1 MFCIEWICRTT
12 SGTSMIR
19 TRIVSATIDQ
29 AHGSPTLLWKK
40 SRIVRRRVSS
50 GLIGLA
56 IASRARCTI
65 MRSPLRR
72 DSTDCSAEAASL
84 PSRSRSRG
92 RAFAARRSRT
102 ASNSGG
108 TCIALL
114 AGTRRPCSARRRR
127 GRCRG
132 ASCGGLLEDLGHA
145 LGEPFGAVLLHTLDQ
160 ARSSCQ
166 DVVPPGMNLGEHP
179 APRLAKLALEP
190 VPDDG
195 RAVCLGDRKAKT
207 RLTRAVVSRK
217 PVQHEEAR
225 GDRAAMP
232 VDGVEIARAA
242 EPVPALHR
250 ATPKGASGL
259 WPGGA

>member
-56 IASRARCTI
+56 TASRARCTL

-72 DSTDCSAEAASL
+72 GSTDCSAEVAS
-84 PSRSRSRG
+84 PPWRSRSPG

-102 ASNSGG
+102 ASSSGG
-108 TCIALL
+108 TCTALSV
-114 AGTRRPCSARRRR
+114 GTRLPCSARRRR
-127 GRCRG
+127 AQCRG
-132 ASCGGLLEDLGHA
+132 ASCGRLLEDLGHA
-145 LGEPFGAVLLHTLDQ
+145 LGEPFGAVLLHTFDQ
-160 ARSSCQ
+160 ARPSCQ
-166 DVVPPGMNLGEHP
+166 DVVPPRMNLGEHP

-190 VPDDG
+190 VPHDS
-195 RAVCLGDRKAKT
+195 RAVCLGDRKAET
-207 RLTRAVVSRK
+207 RLTGAVVSRK
-217 PVQHEEAR
+217 PVQHEKTGR
-225 GDRAAMP
+225 GRAAMP